1 MSVGDDS
8 MEGMQGEAEGVSER
22 DRLIKRYNDLYAEI
36 QTWTWTIGPWKMR
49 KQFGSGFVTKT
60 VLIWHVAAL
69 LAGILVTLLWKDD
82 RGLGVAL
89 IVGAL
94 FGLGA
99 FLSQVWS
106 QAMDREREF
115 IHKVE
120 NEDNMKE
127 MRALLVQLG
136 ELDGGVGKVQA
147 EM

>member
-49 KQFGSGFVTKT
+49 KKFGSGFVTKT